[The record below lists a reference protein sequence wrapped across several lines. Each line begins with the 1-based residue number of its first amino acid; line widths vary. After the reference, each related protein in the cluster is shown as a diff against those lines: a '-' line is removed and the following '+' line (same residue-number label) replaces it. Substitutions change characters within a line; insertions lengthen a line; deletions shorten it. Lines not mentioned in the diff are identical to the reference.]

1 MASKIKLSKKQ
12 MNFAYGMGAAIVI
25 IGALMKIIHKDL
37 DLDFGTDILPV
48 GWVIGGNTLLT
59 VGLVTEAI
67 IFALSAFEAPDKDF
81 DWSKVYPELD
91 EDGGPSS
98 GDSKEST
105 QGLLSKKLDTMLKE
119 AKLDASLFKSLT
131 TSIKD
136 MEASAKSG
144 ASSADELAKINKEF
158 AQNANNLQKQMGAL
172 ATNLESLNS
181 VYGGVLSAMNKK

>member
-1 MASKIKLSKKQ
+1 MAIKLSKTT
-12 MNFAYGMGAAIVI
+12 MNMAYGLGAAIVI
-25 IGALMKIIHKDL
+25 IGALMKIIHADL
-37 DLDFGTDILPV
+37 DLGLF
-48 GWVIGGNTLLT
+48 VIKGNTLLT
-59 VGLVTEAI
+59 IGLVTEAL

-91 EDGGPSS
+91 GGPST
-98 GDSKEST
+98 GNSKEST

-119 AKLDASLFKSLT
+119 AKLDASLFSSLT

-158 AQNANNLQKQMGAL
+158 AENANNLQKQMGAL
-172 ATNLESLNS
+172 ASNLESLNS
-181 VYGGVLSAMNKK
+181 VYGGVLGAMSKK

>member
-1 MASKIKLSKKQ
+1 MAFKVKLSKEQ

-37 DLDFGTDILPV
+37 DLDFGTDIFPV

-91 EDGGPSS
+91 GGPSS
-98 GDSKEST
+98 AGSKEST

-172 ATNLESLNS
+172 ASNLESLNS

>member
-1 MASKIKLSKKQ
+1 MAFKLKLTKKQ

-37 DLDFGTDILPV
+37 DLDFNTGILPDS
-48 GWVIGGNTLLT
+48 WVIGGNTLLT
-59 VGLVTEAI
+59 IGLVTEAI
-67 IFALSAFEAPDKDF
+67 IFALSAFETPDKDL

-91 EDGGPSS
+91 DKPSTGG
-98 GDSKEST
+98 SKEST

-131 TSIKD
+131 SSIND

-172 ATNLESLNS
+172 ASNLESLNN